1 MNQSI
6 LLTSALAIW
15 SVLLTPGLAQVSAD
29 RTLGNENSVIEQQ
42 RNRILIQGGATR
54 GNSLFHSLKDLS
66 IGTGQE
72 VYFSNPNNIN
82 IILTRIT
89 GRNPSNINGTL
100 GVLGDADLFLMNPS
114 GIHFGPNASLKL
126 DGSFIATTGDSFV
139 FEDGKEFSARNPQP
153 APELKISVPTGI
165 QFNGN
170 SGGISIRGNS
180 TDNIINLSADNQNIS
195 SGKTF
200 ALISNGLS
208 INLGNI
214 KLPSGNIELISLGKG
229 LVKVNL
235 RQSSFQFF
243 STSNTESANINL
255 ERSYISTVPTNF
267 FDISSRND
275 IKIQGKNIFLE
286 RTNINTSSF
295 ESGGNIR
302 IFSKNLT
309 LNNSLIKSESNGSGG
324 NMNFEIS
331 NLFLLKKNSDII
343 SSNGNTNNGARDGIK
358 INSNLLVAIDNSS
371 IKVTEFSSANLT
383 ITAKGILISE
393 DSDIS
398 ANSFNINGFININ
411 PPTKI
416 RENPEFIDK
425 THKIVKGCR
434 AGQSLGGSTF
444 VNVGRGGVPLGPQHI
459 QTPPSIWQDLRTLPI
474 SFPKLYSSNVQEKST
489 FSKYETSSQSSD
501 STSTSNIV
509 EAQGWFQDKQG
520 RIVLTANSSKLMA
533 YDPGQPVGNC

>member
-1 MNQSI
+1 
-6 LLTSALAIW
+6 
-15 SVLLTPGLAQVSAD
+15 
-29 RTLGNENSVIEQQ
+29 
-42 RNRILIQGGATR
+42 
-54 GNSLFHSLKDLS
+54 
-66 IGTGQE
+66 
-72 VYFSNPNNIN
+72 
-82 IILTRIT
+82 
-89 GRNPSNINGTL
+89 
-100 GVLGDADLFLMNPS
+100 MNPS